1 MWGGGQ
7 VGVYWQSAGRSPS
20 TTLGTYA
27 TVLQAKINAM
37 LAFAHEIHVHVRP
50 EKYVST
56 CSDSQAPLK
65 ALGCQNDIPIGTT
78 LSKGNK

>member
-1 MWGGGQ
+1 
-7 VGVYWQSAGRSPS
+7 
-20 TTLGTYA
+20 
-27 TVLQAKINAM
+27 M
-37 LAFAHEIHVHVRP
+37 LACAQEIHVHVRP

-78 LSKGNK
+78 VSKGNK